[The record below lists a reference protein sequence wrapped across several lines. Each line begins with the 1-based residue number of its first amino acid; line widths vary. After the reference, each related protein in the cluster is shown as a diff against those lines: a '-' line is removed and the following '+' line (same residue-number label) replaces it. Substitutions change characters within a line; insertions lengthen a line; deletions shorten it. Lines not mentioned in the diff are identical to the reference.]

1 MAYNHHKNAWFEI
14 DVSLYYMN
22 LLFSY
27 LPWIPTL
34 FLILQIFSVIW
45 RNLRS
50 GGLRIFSD

>member
-1 MAYNHHKNAWFEI
+1 MAYNHHKNAWFDI